1 MELPKFKLDFNKL
14 KSELYIH
21 RISTAILS
29 VCLLMTILALT
40 DKKPIVITESSPL
53 CTSIEYGFSSMSKDG
68 HERLGTML
76 AHVLG
81 NANPTNVD
89 YVKDTILK
97 MSSSQIY
104 NRVNNII
111 TDQINKLKEDK
122 VTMTFQPDTVQFES
136 GTVFVT
142 GKATMEG
149 LTGKKTSSIRT
160 FEFIFSVENYSPSMS
175 YIDVYDGLAHNN
187 EWRAKQNAKDNS

>member
-21 RISTAILS
+21 RIATACLS
-29 VCLLMTILALT
+29 ITLLLTVSALT
-40 DKKPIVITESSPL
+40 NKKPIVITESSPL

-81 NANPTNVD
+81 NANPTNAD
-89 YVKDTILK
+89 YVKDTVLK
-97 MSSSQIY
+97 MSSSGIY
-104 NRVNNII
+104 NKVNNIV

-122 VTMTFQPDTVQFES
+122 VTMTFQPDTVQFEN

-149 LTGKKTSSIRT
+149 LTGKKTNSIRT
-160 FEFIFSVENYSPSMS
+160 YEFVFNVENYSPSMD
-175 YIDVYDGLAHNN
+175 YIDVYEGIAHNN
-187 EWRAKQNAKDNS
+187 EWRANKNAEKNS

>member
-1 MELPKFKLDFNKL
+1 MELPKFKLDFNTL
-14 KSELYIH
+14 KSELNMH
-21 RISTAILS
+21 RIATAALS
-29 VCLLMTILALT
+29 VTLLLSTYALINQ
-40 DKKPIVITESSPL
+40 KPIVITESSPL
-53 CTSIEYGFSSMSKDG
+53 CTGIEYSFSSMSKDG

-81 NANPTNVD
+81 NANPSNAD
-89 YVKDTILK
+89 YVKNTILK

-122 VTMTFQPDTVQFES
+122 VTMTFQPDTVQFED
-136 GTVFVT
+136 GTVFAT

-149 LTGKKTSSIRT
+149 LTGKKNSSIRT
-160 FEFIFSVENYSPSMS
+160 YEFSFNVENYTPSMV
-175 YIDVYDGLAHNN
+175 YIDVYEGIAHNK
-187 EWRAKQNAKDNS
+187 EWRAKQNAKKNS